1 LKRDITDDETD
12 KIESKINSLPYIES
26 VVYKSKMELSK
37 EMMDSSEVFSSVMKE
52 WDEGSTPIQATFQVK
67 VKDINE
73 IKYVADEI
81 AKMDGVDIVKYGEGM
96 VEQLV
101 SLFDMVRKISIG
113 MVILSIIIIGML
125 IPAGFSTND
134 DQVVITYGE
143 TTQHNANYKT
153 TVDTFFKNQA
163 GIDLNGVSTKVI
175 TADEVNKIS
184 STITGK
190 YYNSEQ
196 IFSSALV
203 DLNDNDNLEVSVDKS
218 TITTITGDMYLS
230 ALKSAGITSGHV
242 YVTSPVTATGE
253 SALAGIMNSYEVA
266 TDVEIPD
273 TVKEAANNEIY
284 TQAEIVKTSNVSAD
298 DLSKLVDDV
307 KETVQEENVT
317 DHQTIVNIIN
327 NYTVNYNVNITD
339 SDIENL
345 ADSIE
350 QIQNVQGDI
359 NNYQT
364 EVSDVLNSTDN
375 ESVTGFIDGL
385 FN

>member
-1 LKRDITDDETD
+1 
-12 KIESKINSLPYIES
+12 
-26 VVYKSKMELSK
+26 
-37 EMMDSSEVFSSVMKE
+37 
-52 WDEGSTPIQATFQVK
+52 
-67 VKDINE
+67 
-73 IKYVADEI
+73 
-81 AKMDGVDIVKYGEGM
+81 
-96 VEQLV
+96 
-101 SLFDMVRKISIG
+101 
-113 MVILSIIIIGML
+113 ML
-125 IPAGFSTND
+125 IPAGFSAND
-134 DQVVITYGE
+134 NQVVITYGE
-143 TTQHNANYKT
+143 TTHHNANYKNI
-153 TVDTFFKNQA
+153 VDTFFVNQA
-163 GIDLNGVSTKVI
+163 NVDLNAVESKII

-230 ALKSAGITSGHV
+230 ALKSVGITSGHV

-266 TDVEIPD
+266 TEVEIPD

-284 TQAEIVKTSNVSAD
+284 TQAEIVENSNVSAD

-327 NYTVNYNVNITD
+327 NYTINYNINITD

-359 NNYQT
+359 NNYQA
-364 EVSDVLNSTDN
+364 EVSNVLNNTDAD
-375 ESVTGFIDGL
+375 SITGFLDGL
-385 FN
+385 FK

>member
-1 LKRDITDDETD
+1 MR
-12 KIESKINSLPYIES
+12 
-26 VVYKSKMELSK
+26 KS
-37 EMMDSSEVFSSVMKE
+37 
-52 WDEGSTPIQATFQVK
+52 
-67 VKDINE
+67 
-73 IKYVADEI
+73 
-81 AKMDGVDIVKYGEGM
+81 
-96 VEQLV
+96 
-101 SLFDMVRKISIG
+101 SIG
-113 MVILSIIIIGML
+113 MIILSIIIIGML
-125 IPAGFSTND
+125 IPVGFSAND
-134 DQVVITYGE
+134 NQVVITYGE
-143 TTQHNANYKT
+143 TTHHNADYKNIVDAFFESQANVDLY
-153 TVDTFFKNQA
+153 TVDSK
-163 GIDLNGVSTKVI
+163 II

-190 YYNSEQ
+190 HYNSGQ

-218 TITTITGDMYLS
+218 KITTITGDMYLS
-230 ALKSAGITSGHV
+230 ALKSVGITSGHV

-266 TDVEIPD
+266 TDVEIPE

-284 TQAEIVKTSNVSAD
+284 TQTEIVENSNVSAD

-327 NYTVNYNVNITD
+327 NYTINYNINITD

-359 NNYQT
+359 NNYQE
-364 EVSDVLNSTDN
+364 EVSNVLNSTDTD
-375 ESVTGFIDGL
+375 SVTGFLDGL